1 MEKKPDLGRRQGS
14 SGINSAS
21 VHNCWLQLLQLLS
34 ITGR

>member
-14 SGINSAS
+14 SGINLPS
-21 VHNCWLQLLQLLS
+21 VRNCWLPLLQLLP